1 MEKLEIRILPQAAMK
16 LSQQAEWYFNK
27 CGNSFSITLIKN
39 TVSDIEAIA
48 SMPTIGR
55 NIPTRGKREYRVFI
69 SHKKCLIKYWYS
81 PRTLY
86 VVDIVFTDTH
96 SPRFF

>member
-1 MEKLEIRILPQAAMK
+1 MEKLEIRILPQAAMII
-16 LSQQAEWYFNK
+16 SQQAEWYHNNR
-27 CGNSFSITLIKN
+27 GESFSVTLIKN

-69 SHKKCLIKYWYS
+69 SHKKYLIKYWYS
-81 PRTLY
+81 SCTLY

>member
-1 MEKLEIRILPQAAMK
+1 MEKLEIRILPKAAMII
-16 LSQQAEWYFNK
+16 SQQAEWYHNNR
-27 CGNSFSITLIKN
+27 GESFSVTLIKN

-69 SHKKCLIKYWYS
+69 SRKKCLIKYWYNS
-81 PRTLY
+81 HTLY
-86 VVDIVFTDTH
+86 VVDIVFTDMH

>member
-16 LSQQAEWYFNK
+16 LSRQSEWYHNNR
-27 CGNSFSITLIKN
+27 GESFSITLINN
-39 TVSDIEAIA
+39 TISDIEAIA

-55 NIPTRGKREYRVFI
+55 IIPTQGKREYREFI
-69 SHKKCLIKYWYS
+69 SHKKCLIKYWHS
-81 PRTLY
+81 SRTLY

>member
-16 LSQQAEWYFNK
+16 LSRQAEWYFNK
-27 CGNSFSITLIKN
+27 CGKSFSITLIKN

-55 NIPTRGKREYRVFI
+55 NIPTRGKRDLVQYSLNLKLAI
-69 SHKKCLIKYWYS
+69 IHKGL
-81 PRTLY
+81 
-86 VVDIVFTDTH
+86 
-96 SPRFF
+96 